1 MYIIG
6 YYFITN
12 QKIIKNIKLV
22 RDGQKN
28 LLLKIYQNKIK
39 YKNQQKSYQRNYLE
53 WYQNQK

>member
-1 MYIIG
+1 M
-6 YYFITN
+6 
-12 QKIIKNIKLV
+12 IIKNIKLV

-39 YKNQQKSYQRNYLE
+39 YKNQQKSYLRNYLE